1 MDWILRFV
9 DALFKGLKE
18 EGVRIDRSKRKDDR
32 IAVLRLEKGG
42 EELILSP
49 VVEGYRRQPAD
60 AEELA
65 RAKEEHRWMDK
76 WVYSPSGRISLSV
89 QGTERIVQ
97 AAWSG
102 TTEHLALKLGAI
114 VATCVELMA
123 QQPAHRQERQAEEKR
138 REQEAERQYK
148 LRRQREA
155 REEQLKK
162 AFEASQQYAQERQ
175 LRRFLAMV
183 EREADRFQE
192 PYPERAKVW
201 LQVVRAQL
209 EADCPWRHTL
219 GDCLTGTV
227 MATLAAGMVADLRI
241 RGRALNDAAD

>member
-1 MDWILRFV
+1 
-9 DALFKGLKE
+9 
-18 EGVRIDRSKRKDDR
+18 
-32 IAVLRLEKGG
+32 
-42 EELILSP
+42 
-49 VVEGYRRQPAD
+49 
-60 AEELA
+60 
-65 RAKEEHRWMDK
+65 MDK

-89 QGTERIVQ
+89 QGAERIVQ

-102 TTEHLALKLGAI
+102 TIEQLAAKLSSI

-123 QQPAHRQERQAEEKR
+123 QQPARRQERQGEEKR
-138 REQEAERQYK
+138 QEREAERHYK

-162 AFEASQQYAQERQ
+162 AFEASQQYANERR

-209 EADCPWRHTL
+209 ETACPWRLTL
-219 GDCLTGTV
+219 GDCLTGPSWRPWPPEWWPTSG
-227 MATLAAGMVADLRI
+227 AEGED
-241 RGRALNDAAD
+241 